1 MDSDW
6 KAGLEDVIAARSG
19 VCTIDGGAGR
29 LYYRGYEIGD
39 LAGAVPF
46 EDVTRLL
53 WDGELPTAA
62 EARAFRTQLAEARV
76 LPAPLVALLR
86 GLPRECHPLDALRT
100 AKPHDLTV
108 RYEALP
114 EHHNTIFAVAA
125 LQAFRTVFASAIRIG
140 WFADPWSVA
149 QGGTGARLR
158 QRLRNRFPGLF

>member
-1 MDSDW
+1 VGPRTLYL
-6 KAGLEDVIAARSG
+6 AVAAENA
-19 VCTIDGGAGR
+19 T
-29 LYYRGYEIGD
+29 Y
-39 LAGAVPF
+39 AGA
-46 EDVTRLL
+46 DVL
-53 WDGELPTAA
+53 
-62 EARAFRTQLAEARV
+62 
-76 LPAPLVALLR
+76 
-86 GLPRECHPLDALRT
+86 LDALRT